1 VWTRSFR
8 ERFAIEKRLRNGR
21 ERLRKHR
28 LAAERH
34 CIARVYVAPRPDRD
48 HVRTKEFTMRT
59 RTPAALAI
67 VGALALAACGS
78 DDNSTDDAAA
88 SPATTEAIA
97 EDEMTETTDD
107 MSDDEMTETT
117 DDMSDDEM
125 SDDMSDDEMAAAEGD
140 LLVVASGRDDLTILV
155 AAVDAAGLTGALTGE
170 GPFTIFAPNDEA
182 FEAYLGEMG
191 MTAEDALADTEFLST
206 LLQGHVVEAGD
217 DVAMVAG
224 MVDNP
229 FVSLAGTELPVTVD
243 GDTITIGGATIVEAD
258 IFATNGV
265 IHVIDTVLAPA

>member
-1 VWTRSFR
+1 
-8 ERFAIEKRLRNGR
+8 
-21 ERLRKHR
+21 
-28 LAAERH
+28 
-34 CIARVYVAPRPDRD
+34 
-48 HVRTKEFTMRT
+48 MRT

-78 DDNSTDDAAA
+78 DDNSADDAAA
-88 SPATTEAIA
+88 SPATTEAMA
-97 EDEMTETTDD
+97 EEEMTDTTDAMSDDDMTETTDD
-107 MSDDEMTETT
+107 MSDDEMS

-140 LLVVASGRDDLTILV
+140 LLVVAAGRDDLTILV
-155 AAVDAAGLTGALTGE
+155 AAVEAAGLTAALSGD

-182 FEAYLGEMG
+182 FMDYLGEMG

-217 DVAMVAG
+217 DSAMVAG

>member
-1 VWTRSFR
+1 
-8 ERFAIEKRLRNGR
+8 
-21 ERLRKHR
+21 
-28 LAAERH
+28 
-34 CIARVYVAPRPDRD
+34 
-48 HVRTKEFTMRT
+48 MRT
-59 RTPAALAI
+59 RTPAALVI

-78 DDNSTDDAAA
+78 DDNSADDAAA
-88 SPATTEAIA
+88 SPSTTEAVA
-97 EDEMTETTDD
+97 EDE

-125 SDDMSDDEMAAAEGD
+125 SDDEMSEDDMSDDEMSDDEMSDDMTDDEMAAAEGD
-140 LLVVASGRDDLTILV
+140 LLVIASDRDDLTILV
-155 AAVDAAGLTGALTGE
+155 AAVDAAGLTGALSGD

-182 FEAYLGEMG
+182 FMDYLGEMG

-217 DVAMVAG
+217 DSAMVAG

-229 FVSLAGTELPVTVD
+229 FVSLAGTELPVTVE
-243 GDTITIGGATIVEAD
+243 GDTITIGGAEIVEAD

-265 IHVIDTVLAPA
+265 IHVIDTVLAP